1 VGHSLRGADLRSRT
15 ELGRNILSAMATRR
29 AFTFTALAAGAAAFA
44 SVAGAALSFAL
55 SPLVRRASAAGAA
68 LDLGAAKDFETV
80 ANGAAGAVEVV
91 VLRKIEDG
99 YMTRAI
105 HERLA
110 VVQDAS
116 SPSGLSALST
126 TCTHLGCG
134 VAWSAARK
142 VFLCPCHGGVYG
154 ADGRVLAG
162 PPPRPLARAPLVIAG
177 GRATVDPSAFD
188 A

>member
-1 VGHSLRGADLRSRT
+1 
-15 ELGRNILSAMATRR
+15 MPTRR
-29 AFTFTALAAGAAAFA
+29 TFTFTALAAGAAAFA

-68 LDLGAAKDFETV
+68 LDVGAAKDFEAV
-80 ANGAAGAVEVV
+80 ASGAAGAVEVV
-91 VLRKIEDG
+91 VTRKVEDG
-99 YMTRAI
+99 YMTRTV

-110 VVQDAS
+110 VVRDAA

-134 VAWSAARK
+134 VAWNAGRK
-142 VFLCPCHGGVYG
+142 AFLCPCHGGVYG
-154 ADGRVLAG
+154 ADGHVLGG
-162 PPPRPLARAPLVIAG
+162 PPPRPLARAPLAISG
-177 GRATVDPSAFD
+177 GRATVDPSAFE

>member
-1 VGHSLRGADLRSRT
+1 
-15 ELGRNILSAMATRR
+15 MPTRR
-29 AFTFTALAAGAAAFA
+29 AFTLTALAAGAAAFA

-55 SPLVRRASAAGAA
+55 SPLVRRKSAAGAA
-68 LDLGAAKDFETV
+68 LDVGGVKDFDAV
-80 ANGAAGAVEVV
+80 ASGTAGAVEVV
-91 VLRKIEDG
+91 VLRKLEDG
-99 YMTRAI
+99 YMTRTV

-110 VVQDAS
+110 VVKDAS

-134 VAWSAARK
+134 VAWNAERRA
-142 VFLCPCHGGVYG
+142 FLCPCHGGVYG

-162 PPPRPLARAPLVIAG
+162 PPPRPLAKAPLVIAG
-177 GRATVDPSAFD
+177 GRATVDPAAFE